1 MCQIKKF
8 SFEKRHVLEENQ
20 LLKLDNSKFL
30 NMESQLSDHLKE
42 LQKEL
47 KQKNLEVD
55 EGRVHKK
62 FHNLLESKECLIQ
75 SHENTIKELKER
87 DTILLKKQKTL
98 EFKNEELKL
107 ELLRKCM
114 EFDELM
120 ELQNKLLQINQSKV
134 ASIVQKEIQLKQCE
148 EKSHGLSTK
157 LEDMEKKISD
167 LLLTVR
173 EKAEEVDKGKQLQGI
188 LIKKIEFQASEIMKN
203 EQLLRNYGKDNG
215 LLAAKIQSLSTGA
228 DEIQKELQNKIN
240 ELEEGAKAQKQL
252 LQQRTAL
259 DLERIKRRQE
269 LEESEKERKNELDEK
284 KYLEE
289 KVDKLQECLYAT
301 TKESSEGMELHGK
314 LLQKIEVKNSE
325 LLSEKRR
332 RRDVITA
339 YKRLKSEYNFLRKK
353 YYPTPENM
361 LPCNKGKDESE
372 VVRNDQLPLASCDQE
387 CGKDNLEDS
396 KGVEILK
403 KSSPVSPSMSSIL
416 IAAKFPTCV
425 NSCPPMVAKRVV
437 SRWRDTRSH
446 QSRLGPD
453 PHDDFLNTP
462 LEKVLEKLG
471 KVPMEENHELAKPC
485 STDTNF
491 ENSDDETE
499 DMNIDSG
506 PRKQQVPPSNTV
518 TSVFKNIKPVR
529 KKSERERLKGVECK
543 QCKKFYDAVL
553 PEASKNLDA
562 NKQSIRC
569 EHHDGV
575 SRHRYQYGP
584 PSTPDGFWDI
594 GFESET

>member
-1 MCQIKKF
+1 
-8 SFEKRHVLEENQ
+8 
-20 LLKLDNSKFL
+20 
-30 NMESQLSDHLKE
+30 MESKLSDHIKE
-42 LQKEL
+42 IQKEL

-62 FHNLLESKECLIQ
+62 FHYLLESKERLMQ
-75 SHENTIKELKER
+75 SYENSIKELKER
-87 DTILLKKQKTL
+87 DIMLLKKQKTL

-107 ELLRKCM
+107 ELMRKCM
-114 EFDELM
+114 EFNELM
-120 ELQNKLLQINQSKV
+120 DLQNKLLQINQSKV
-134 ASIVQKEIQLKQCE
+134 SSIVQKEIQLKQCE
-148 EKSHGLSTK
+148 EKSHGLCIK
-157 LEDMEKKISD
+157 LEDMEKKVSD

-173 EKAEEVDKGKQLQGI
+173 EKAEEVDKGKQLQGN
-188 LIKKIEFQASEIMKN
+188 LLKKIEFQTLEIMKN
-203 EQLLRNYGKDNG
+203 EQLLRNYEKDNE
-215 LLAAKIQSLSTGA
+215 LLAAKVQSLSTGA

-240 ELEEGAKAQKQL
+240 ELEEGTKVQKQL
-252 LQQRTAL
+252 LQQRDAL
-259 DLERIKRRQE
+259 DLERIKRGQE
-269 LEESEKERKNELDEK
+269 LEESEKEKKKVLDK
-284 KYLEE
+284 IKDLEE
-289 KVDKLQECLYAT
+289 KVDKLQECLYAM

-314 LLQKIEVKNSE
+314 LLQKIEAKNSE

-332 RRDVITA
+332 RRVAITA
-339 YKRLKSEYNFLRKK
+339 YKRLKSEHNFLRKK
-353 YYPTPENM
+353 YHPTPENM

-372 VVRNDQLPLASCDQE
+372 VVRNDQIPSASCDQE
-387 CGKDNLEDS
+387 GGKDILEDN
-396 KGVEILK
+396 KGVAILQT
-403 KSSPVSPSMSSIL
+403 SSPVSPSMSSIL
-416 IAAKFPTCV
+416 IAAKFPTCIK
-425 NSCPPMVAKRVV
+425 SCPPMVTKRVV

-462 LEKVLEKLG
+462 TEKVLEKLG
-471 KVPMEENHELAKPC
+471 KVPMEENHELPKPC

-491 ENSDDETE
+491 VNSDNETQ

-506 PRKQQVPPSNTV
+506 PRKQQVPPPNTV
-518 TSVFKNIKPVR
+518 TSVFKYVKPVR
-529 KKSERERLKGVECK
+529 KKSERESLKGVECK

-553 PEASKNLDA
+553 PEASKNPDA
-562 NKQSIRC
+562 NKQGICC